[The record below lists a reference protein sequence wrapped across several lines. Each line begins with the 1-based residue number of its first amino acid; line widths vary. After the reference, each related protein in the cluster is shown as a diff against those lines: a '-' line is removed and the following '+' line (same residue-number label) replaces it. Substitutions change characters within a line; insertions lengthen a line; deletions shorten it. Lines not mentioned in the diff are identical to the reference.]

1 MSEDHIRSVFE
12 IDYTRWILTTLLG
25 LLLYLTPEICS
36 FLSIEIN
43 EIKSTTLEY
52 FGFTLVVT
60 SIAFLIKFP
69 NWFVNMFMKNALQR
83 EREINRVLRT
93 RLKECMKKIQTNK
106 IQNDI

>member
-43 EIKSTTLEY
+43 EIKSTTLE
-52 FGFTLVVT
+52 
-60 SIAFLIKFP
+60 
-69 NWFVNMFMKNALQR
+69 
-83 EREINRVLRT
+83 
-93 RLKECMKKIQTNK
+93 
-106 IQNDI
+106 